1 MSGYFGTDIQI
12 SFLPLH
18 LSRDSVYICIY
29 ATNSVMSG
37 FGASDGVLQ
46 ISEAPCQLYPSFSLL
61 LGRTATV
68 EKTLF
73 TSPVFCYFSN
83 ASGSHLP
90 NFHFTYLFLNYS
102 VYVGVTL

>member
-1 MSGYFGTDIQI
+1 MSGCFGTDTQI
-12 SFLPLH
+12 SFLSLH

-46 ISEAPCQLYPSFSLL
+46 VSEAPGQFYLSLSLL

-73 TSPVFCYFSN
+73 TGPFFCYFSN
-83 ASGSHLP
+83 ASCCHLP